1 VSSWLK
7 HRLSA
12 PSSHE
17 LAIRG
22 FVTSALERV
31 SHHDVAGIM
40 QAVNDDHMV
49 LCNAPHRGAPRSG
62 FGEGLEGLVGSGA
75 CTETP
80 AAPLWTESSAKGLS
94 VTVLTDLRQ
103 KLFLGH
109 RSVRQHLAAGGDAAL
124 LGHLTHSSACDFVQG
139 RHPGS
144 TCSHSL

>member
-62 FGEGLEGLVGSGA
+62 FGEGLEGLVGSG
-75 CTETP
+75 P
-80 AAPLWTESSAKGLS
+80 APRPPPRHSGPRARPRAS
-94 VTVLTDLRQ
+94 
-103 KLFLGH
+103 
-109 RSVRQHLAAGGDAAL
+109 AL
-124 LGHLTHSSACDFVQG
+124 LFSPICA
-139 RHPGS
+139 
-144 TCSHSL
+144 